1 MEDSLP
7 RVFGIAA
14 ALFAFVLSAPVAAAP
29 PPWERTE
36 TREDCADFELTRSPF
51 FGETHVHTNYST
63 DSVVNG
69 NTNGPREAYG
79 FAQGAAL
86 PLTPTNPAA
95 TAQLRRTLDFT
106 VVADHAEGMGETS
119 ICLDPTHAGY
129 DAPECEVLRA
139 DIGVPF
145 TSPLDSDAFL
155 QIFWGTYLPDRPRFD
170 FCGEDESVCLERTS
184 LVWNDIQAAAE
195 EYYDRTE
202 ACAFTTFVG
211 YEWSGNTG
219 FTNLHR
225 NVIFR
230 NTEVTD
236 LPISYFEEPTAEGLW
251 DQLRDQ
257 CLEAADGCDVLAIP
271 HNSNMSGGGI
281 FVTENPDGSPLS
293 ASDAAFR
300 SRMEPLVEITQHKGD
315 SECHPLFSTT
325 DELCSYEKLDQ
336 GAQFPGSSI
345 PELNFVRNALSRG
358 LAFEQ
363 SLGMNPFQFGV
374 IGSTDG
380 HLGLAGATR
389 EDDYAVHGHVGAFD
403 ATARLKLLD
412 MSAFHAGTNPGGLAV
427 VWAEEN
433 SRDALFSAMRR
444 REVYATSGTR
454 PLLRFFAGDYK
465 EDLCEST
472 SFVETGYSHG
482 VPMGGEIGNLGK
494 GESPTF
500 AVLAVKDPGAPGESG
515 TPLQRIQIVKSW
527 VGQGG
532 TLNEKVYEIAG
543 NSGNGASVDE
553 STCAVSDDGFDSLCS
568 VWTDPDFDSEQR
580 AYYYVRALE
589 NPSCRWTT
597 YVCNAQGVD
606 CADPASVP
614 ADYQLCCSQEL
625 PKTVQ
630 ERAWSSP
637 IWYRPESV
645 AKLKAV
651 AKVRGQGQDSLVLKA
666 TLSRRPMA
674 LAPETE
680 DITVEL
686 HDDDT
691 IFAVTIAAGTMVEKK
706 AGRKYVLKDSTGA
719 LAGVRKAVIKIDRRL
734 QAKLKIKAANI
745 DLSTADLSDH
755 FVRTTLQA
763 GDFRAEHVRLWRGSR
778 RTLGVRN

>member
-1 MEDSLP
+1 
-7 RVFGIAA
+7 
-14 ALFAFVLSAPVAAAP
+14 
-29 PPWERTE
+29 
-36 TREDCADFELTRSPF
+36 
-51 FGETHVHTNYST
+51 
-63 DSVVNG
+63 
-69 NTNGPREAYG
+69 
-79 FAQGAAL
+79 
-86 PLTPTNPAA
+86 
-95 TAQLRRTLDFT
+95 
-106 VVADHAEGMGETS
+106 
-119 ICLDPTHAGY
+119 
-129 DAPECEVLRA
+129 
-139 DIGVPF
+139 
-145 TSPLDSDAFL
+145 
-155 QIFWGTYLPDRPRFD
+155 
-170 FCGEDESVCLERTS
+170 
-184 LVWNDIQAAAE
+184 
-195 EYYDRTE
+195 
-202 ACAFTTFVG
+202 
-211 YEWSGNTG
+211 
-219 FTNLHR
+219 
-225 NVIFR
+225 
-230 NTEVTD
+230 
-236 LPISYFEEPTAEGLW
+236 
-251 DQLRDQ
+251 
-257 CLEAADGCDVLAIP
+257 
-271 HNSNMSGGGI
+271 
-281 FVTENPDGSPLS
+281 
-293 ASDAAFR
+293 
-300 SRMEPLVEITQHKGD
+300 
-315 SECHPLFSTT
+315 
-325 DELCSYEKLDQ
+325 
-336 GAQFPGSSI
+336 
-345 PELNFVRNALSRG
+345 
-358 LAFEQ
+358 
-363 SLGMNPFQFGV
+363 
-374 IGSTDG
+374 
-380 HLGLAGATR
+380 
-389 EDDYAVHGHVGAFD
+389 
-403 ATARLKLLD
+403 
-412 MSAFHAGTNPGGLAV
+412 
-427 VWAEEN
+427 
-433 SRDALFSAMRR
+433 
-444 REVYATSGTR
+444 
-454 PLLRFFAGDYK
+454 
-465 EDLCEST
+465 
-472 SFVETGYSHG
+472 
-482 VPMGGEIGNLGK
+482 
-494 GESPTF
+494 
-500 AVLAVKDPGAPGESG
+500 
-515 TPLQRIQIVKSW
+515 LQRIQIVKSW

-532 TLNEKVYEIAG
+532 TLNEKVYEVAG

-686 HDDDT
+686 HDDDA